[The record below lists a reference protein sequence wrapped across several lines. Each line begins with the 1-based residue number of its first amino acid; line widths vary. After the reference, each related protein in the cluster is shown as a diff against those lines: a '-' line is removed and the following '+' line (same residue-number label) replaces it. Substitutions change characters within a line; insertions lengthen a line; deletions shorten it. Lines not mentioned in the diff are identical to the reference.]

1 MTSPEPFLVKA
12 LENFPGKEKDELSF
26 KKGALITVF
35 EVDTVNER
43 YRGEV
48 KGGKVGWFPNYYAKP
63 ENGPVPEVK
72 FLIDQDKMRKREE
85 EIKKKRKRLKNLQ
98 N

>member
-1 MTSPEPFLVKA
+1 MKDIEEKLKMTSPEPFLVKA

-48 KGGKVGWFPNYYAKP
+48 KVFH
-63 ENGPVPEVK
+63 
-72 FLIDQDKMRKREE
+72 
-85 EIKKKRKRLKNLQ
+85 IKIF
-98 N
+98 